1 MPAMEPLCHLFGII
15 SCQLT
20 TDEKVLLE
28 VELFARICEELKE
41 IFREQYRDYFRLM
54 KFTIEKEDMML
65 ETKFVRL
72 IVQDI
77 LATGEYN
84 LGGIA
89 YYTGTYEEVIEEL
102 MAERNTSPSATF
114 LRKLIELH
122 RSVRPELYQVVIKK
136 ITANYLT
143 AAVA

>member
-1 MPAMEPLCHLFGII
+1 MEPLY
-15 SCQLT
+15 QLSGT
-20 TDEKVLLE
+20 NIYKLSEEEKLLLE
-28 VELFARICEELKE
+28 VELFARICEQLKE
-41 IFREQYRDYFRLM
+41 IFREQHRDYFYLM
-54 KFTIEKEDMML
+54 KFTKEKESALL
-65 ETKFVRL
+65 ESKFVRL

-89 YYTGTYEEVIEEL
+89 YYTDTYEEVLEEL
-102 MAERNTSPSATF
+102 MTGRNTNPSAVF

-136 ITANYLT
+136 ITANYS
-143 AAVA
+143 AVA